1 MKPLHQS
8 RFANVL
14 MGVGL
19 APWLAVLAW
28 VISILLLNKRSELPI
43 VFMLDPIGMI
53 GFMMTVYVF
62 SLVIAEIGL
71 WWSLSLTRIHR
82 ELSSKIAVTLRIAV
96 GVLVGVPLLLTI
108 LGDVLQIL

>member
-1 MKPLHQS
+1 MKPLHRS

-19 APWLAVLAW
+19 APWVAVLSW
-28 VISILLLNKRSELPI
+28 VISILLLNRRGEPPVI
-43 VFMLDPIGMI
+43 FMLDPIGMI

-62 SLVIAEIGL
+62 ALVIAGIGL

-82 ELSSKIAVTLRIAV
+82 ELLSKIVVTLRIAV
-96 GVLVGVPLLLTI
+96 GVFVGIPLLLTF
-108 LGDVLQIL
+108 LSDVLKVL